1 MLARRRAVRLRPQR
15 VSNLKVG
22 CAGGGGSRRPLV
34 KQPLGGPLRKEV
46 MIKLTPI
53 QSQVLYRF
61 PKDKWKS
68 AYDLQVSMATLNAL
82 VEKGFLE
89 RRGVG
94 TLGAHYSPRTTVEY
108 RVCPTKHAPD
118 VVESDALSGI
128 FHTSE
133 VSASEADSTPATPQ
147 VM

>member
-1 MLARRRAVRLRPQR
+1 
-15 VSNLKVG
+15 
-22 CAGGGGSRRPLV
+22 
-34 KQPLGGPLRKEV
+34 

-53 QSQVLYRF
+53 QSRVLYRF

-68 AYDLQVSMATLNAL
+68 AYDMQASMATLNAL

-108 RVCPTKHAPD
+108 RVCPTKRAPD
-118 VVESDALSGI
+118 AEEAAASQSVSNTETLSTSDS
-128 FHTSE
+128 
-133 VSASEADSTPATPQ
+133 VPQSAPAR
-147 VM
+147 VA

>member
-1 MLARRRAVRLRPQR
+1 
-15 VSNLKVG
+15 
-22 CAGGGGSRRPLV
+22 
-34 KQPLGGPLRKEV
+34 

-53 QSQVLYRF
+53 QSRVLYRF

-68 AYDLQVSMATLNAL
+68 AYDMQVSMATLNAL

-118 VVESDALSGI
+118 VVDSAASVSISPAL
-128 FHTSE
+128 E
-133 VSASEADSTPATPQ
+133 VSASEAESTPATTQ

>member
-1 MLARRRAVRLRPQR
+1 
-15 VSNLKVG
+15 
-22 CAGGGGSRRPLV
+22 
-34 KQPLGGPLRKEV
+34 

-53 QSQVLYRF
+53 QSRVLYRF
-61 PKDKWKS
+61 PKDKWKT
-68 AYDLQVSMATLNAL
+68 AYDMQVSMATLNAL

-118 VVESDALSGI
+118 VVESAASKGSLQAQA
-128 FHTSE
+128 E
-133 VSASEADSTPATPQ
+133 SASEGNA
-147 VM
+147 